1 MEHVPWMLIVILAWI
16 AWFVYWNIAGFWTN
30 KTRSTETHL
39 QRLSHTIPLGLGL
52 FLIFYRRSHPYLHGV
67 LLHHVAWKVGGLAL
81 VFAGMGFMV
90 WARVHLGR
98 YWSGYV
104 TLKEGHRLIRTGPY
118 GLVRHPIY
126 TGFVTAALGSA
137 MVAGTGDAFIGV
149 VLVLIA
155 FLLKI
160 PREEKILRREF
171 ADEFEQFR
179 RTVPRL
185 IPFVKLT

>member
-1 MEHVPWMLIVILAWI
+1 MLIVDLAWI

-30 KTRSTETHL
+30 KTKSTENQL
-39 QRLSHTIPLGLGL
+39 QRLSHAVPLGLGL
-52 FLIFYRRSHPYLHGV
+52 FLIFWRPRHPFLHGM
-67 LLHHVAWKVGGLAL
+67 LLYHVVWKIAGLAL
-81 VFAGMGFMV
+81 TFAGMGFMV

-118 GLVRHPIY
+118 ALVRHPIY
-126 TGFVTAALGSA
+126 TGFVAAALGSA
-137 MVAGTGDAFIGV
+137 MVAGTGDALAGV

-155 FLLKI
+155 FLFKI
-160 PREEKILRREF
+160 PREERILKREF
-171 ADEFEQFR
+171 ADEFDQFR
-179 RTVPRL
+179 RKVPRL